1 MPFLIVQSALVYRD
15 EDPILLDL
23 VKGPNCLF
31 QIRCSSHIRRLI
43 YTRAQLDY
51 NFTWDRNKH

>member
-1 MPFLIVQSALVYRD
+1 MLFLIVQRALMCRD

-31 QIRCSSHIRRLI
+31 QVRYSTHIVRLI
-43 YTRAQLDY
+43 IHPCTTRL
-51 NFTWDRNKH
+51 